1 MKILAIG
8 AAGFLGTFIVREL
21 LAMGHDVTVSDCR
34 RETPELPRGAA
45 YAFGDV
51 TDAKAVRDLV
61 EKERPEVIINL
72 AGLLT
77 GLCAREPFRA
87 LDVNVMGMAHVLEAA
102 RCCGVRRVVI
112 SSSAGVC
119 SPDRVDTREERRISP
134 QISMYGATKFMCEI
148 LAREFRRNYGMEVV
162 CLRFSLIY
170 GPGSVASVGN
180 AMRIKTIERCVT
192 GENIVID
199 DVRATDRVHLLHVAD
214 AAHAAVLAITAGNVP
229 DTVYNISGI
238 PADFLSFQ
246 EIVNI
251 LHAAWP
257 EAGTVTFTG
266 TGEPLEHGMYLH
278 DKARRDLG
286 FVPAMTAA
294 SGLVQNARLL
304 LESLQ
309 ARTGQGAPVT
319 R

>member
-8 AAGFLGTFIVREL
+8 AAGFLGSYIVREFL
-21 LAMGHDVTVSDCR
+21 ENGHEVTVLDFKK
-34 RETPELPRGAA
+34 EAPNLPKGVN

-51 TDAKAVRDLV
+51 TDAQAMREVV
-61 EKERPEVIINL
+61 GKEHPEVIVNL

-77 GLCAREPFRA
+77 GLCARNPYQA
-87 LDVNVMGMAHVLEAA
+87 ISVNSMGMANVLEAA
-102 RCCGVRRVVI
+102 RLNGVQRVVI

-119 SPDRVDTREERRISP
+119 SPDRVDTREERWISP
-134 QISMYGATKFMCEI
+134 QISMYGATKFMCEV
-148 LAREFRRNYGMEVV
+148 LAREFRKNYGLEVV

-214 AAHAAVLAITAGNVP
+214 AAHAAVLAATAAKVP
-229 DTVYNISGI
+229 EPVYNISGI
-238 PADFLSFQ
+238 PADFLSFE
-246 EIVNI
+246 EIVDI
-251 LHAAWP
+251 LHTACP
-257 EAGTVTFTG
+257 GAGTVTFTG
-266 TGEPLEHGMYLH
+266 TGAPVEYGVYLH

-286 FVPAMTAA
+286 FVPAMRA
-294 SGLVQNARLL
+294 SVGLVQNAQCLL
-304 LESLQ
+304 KSLQ
-309 ARTGQGAPVT
+309 KKAE
-319 R
+319 